1 MVDPP
6 SDFPALGARDFL
18 RDAFKGLGG
27 APPAFRHL
35 ARSLLRNPLLNVCAS
50 HLNEACGSTS
60 VEWISTCLRLCRCS
74 DLEAASLTAI
84 SLQLHDGYFPTLARD
99 LAITAK
105 TPQDSDSRLAM
116 RSLTQCDDD
125 LCRSV
130 GQRSGECVMK
140 MSFKLLTAAALA
152 VGTAALAAPAL
163 AASIPSHNPR
173 YGYDYAPSYVSYV
186 PGPGYFAW
194 QSGYSAPAAI
204 TSRDA
209 PVTRHRDWR

>member
-1 MVDPP
+1 MMK
-6 SDFPALGARDFL
+6 SM
-18 RDAFKGLGG
+18 
-27 APPAFRHL
+27 H
-35 ARSLLRNPLLNVCAS
+35 
-50 HLNEACGSTS
+50 
-60 VEWISTCLRLCRCS
+60 
-74 DLEAASLTAI
+74 ASLTAI

-116 RSLTQCDDD
+116 RYLTRSDDD

-130 GQRSGECVMK
+130 GQMSGECVMK

-152 VGTAALAAPAL
+152 VGTAALAAPAV
-163 AASIPSHNPR
+163 AASIPSDNPR
-173 YGYDYAPSYVSYV
+173 YGYNYAPSYVSYV